1 MVNWREDVE
10 FVYGLAMIIS
20 FIISYYL
27 LYPIWG
33 IQTAAIATVIIGIIM
48 AIAGLAAFESERA
61 VEKWNKLTSKQ
72 T

>member
-27 LYPIWG
+27 LYPMWG
-33 IQTAAIATVIIGIIM
+33 IQTATIATVIFGIIM

-72 T
+72 S

>member
-72 T
+72 S